1 VADAA
6 RGDHSLVDVE
16 RRDAAD
22 REAVSPMDV
31 GHADRRPD
39 DPRKT
44 GDVRDLLD
52 RSVVADVLHEPVV
65 REDDA
70 VRQHRADARDPKAS
84 RIHLLNLDLT
94 VPVLRHV
101 FPGSPDVGPSPTE
114 LAGAT
119 SDGRRDGR
127 GGAQPRFWTY

>member
-1 VADAA
+1 NIRVEPRDQPLEPLADVIDPETRREEADTAIDVVADAA

-22 REAVSPMDV
+22 REAVAPMDV

-65 REDDA
+65 REDNA
-70 VRQHRADARDPKAS
+70 VRQHRADSRDPKAS
-84 RIHLLNLDLT
+84 RIHLLTLDLT
-94 VPVLRHV
+94 
-101 FPGSPDVGPSPTE
+101 
-114 LAGAT
+114 
-119 SDGRRDGR
+119 
-127 GGAQPRFWTY
+127 